1 MCYTCPGPIFRCE
14 FNCDVNLM
22 NRLTK
27 FGNFG
32 NWYICSVATAW
43 RGSASARLHRLI
55 TQNGAA
61 RSAKP
66 VTGSAAMAKSG
77 LAAARS
83 RLLYQ

>member
-1 MCYTCPGPIFRCE
+1 MCPALVSEQVIFE
-14 FNCDVNLM
+14 APSILGQLSA
-22 NRLTK
+22 LT
-27 FGNFG
+27 
-32 NWYICSVATAW
+32 SVATAQC
-43 RGSASARLHRLI
+43 GSASARLHRLI

-61 RSAKP
+61 RSAKL

>member
-1 MCYTCPGPIFRCE
+1 MGHTS
-14 FNCDVNLM
+14 DVHAWEP
-22 NRLTK
+22 REQDK
-27 FGNFG
+27 P
-32 NWYICSVATAW
+32 SVATAQC
-43 RGSASARLHRLI
+43 GSASARLYRLI

-61 RSAKP
+61 RSAKL

>member
-1 MCYTCPGPIFRCE
+1 MVFMVFVENSSPVRPWTINGQGPS
-14 FNCDVNLM
+14 VVP
-22 NRLTK
+22 
-27 FGNFG
+27 
-32 NWYICSVATAW
+32 SVATAQC
-43 RGSASARLHRLI
+43 GSASARLHRLI

-61 RSAKP
+61 RSAKL